1 MEYIKEYE
9 VRWSDVD
16 ANRHMANSAFINFGA
31 NTRMYFLK
39 QMGFGHGFMA
49 KNQVGP
55 VVFYEHMWYFKEVM
69 PGEKLR
75 ISFEV
80 KGFSKDGMFFEFH
93 HNFYNKDGQHVA
105 HCELMGGWFSLL
117 TRKLISLDE
126 DMLAMLDSI
135 NKAEDFRWLT
145 KEDTRKHAMRPQNL
159 E

>member
-1 MEYIKEYE
+1 MEYMKEFE

-39 QMGFGHGFMA
+39 QMGFDHRFMA

-80 KGFSKDGMFFEFH
+80 KGFSRDGMFFEFH
-93 HNFYNKDGQHVA
+93 HNFYNEAGQHVA
-105 HCELMGGWFSLL
+105 HCELMGGWFSLM
-117 TRKLISLDE
+117 TRKLITMNE
-126 DMLAMLDSI
+126 EMLAKMDAVE
-135 NKAEDFRWLT
+135 KADDFRWLT
-145 KEDTRKHAMRPQNL
+145 KEDTRKHAKLPQNL